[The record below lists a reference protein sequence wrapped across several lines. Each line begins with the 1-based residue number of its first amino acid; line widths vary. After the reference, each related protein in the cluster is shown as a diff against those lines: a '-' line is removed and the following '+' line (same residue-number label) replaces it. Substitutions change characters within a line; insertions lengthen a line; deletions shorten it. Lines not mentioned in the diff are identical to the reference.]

1 MSSIILIADDDP
13 QIRRVLRASLTAS
26 GYECC
31 EARTGLEV
39 LEMIRLEKPDL
50 VLLDFNM
57 PEMNGLDAC
66 KSIRL
71 GYQTPVIVLSVRD
84 QEQDKVAI
92 LDAGA
97 NDYLTKPFSMPELL
111 ARIRV
116 ALRKGGPAEA
126 SVVSFSNGELEVDFQ
141 ARRVKVRGKEVRLT
155 PKELDLFRILIQNAG
170 KPVAHRELL
179 QLVWGPEHGQ
189 ELEYLRVFINQLRK
203 KVEPEP
209 SEPRFIIT
217 EPWIG
222 YRFEGI
228 ASNEADGKAG

>member
-1 MSSIILIADDDP
+1 M
-13 QIRRVLRASLTAS
+13 
-26 GYECC
+26 
-31 EARTGLEV
+31 
-39 LEMIRLEKPDL
+39 
-50 VLLDFNM
+50 
-57 PEMNGLDAC
+57 
-66 KSIRL
+66 
-71 GYQTPVIVLSVRD
+71 
-84 QEQDKVAI
+84 
-92 LDAGA
+92 
-97 NDYLTKPFSMPELL
+97 
-111 ARIRV
+111 
-116 ALRKGGPAEA
+116 
-126 SVVSFSNGELEVDFQ
+126 
-141 ARRVKVRGKEVRLT
+141 
-155 PKELDLFRILIQNAG
+155 FRILIQNAG

>member
-26 GYECC
+26 GYESC

-39 LEMIRLEKPDL
+39 LEMMRIEKPDL

-71 GYQTPVIVLSVRD
+71 GYKTPVIVLSVRD
-84 QEQDKVAI
+84 QDLDKVAI

-116 ALRKGGPAEA
+116 ALRKGAPAEA
-126 SVVSFSNGELEVDFQ
+126 TISSFSNGELEVDFQ

-203 KVEPEP
+203 KVEPKP

-222 YRFEGI
+222 YRFAGI
-228 ASNEADGKAG
+228 ASNEADGNAD